1 IGISVHQLGTTSIL
15 VEVIIIDPSA
25 MTDFDYRVTAARDS
39 SLGAVWHLFNT
50 STGDTVLYNQTT
62 FNGDNTIV
70 TDGFLVIVS
79 NSNGPFLSFEVVANG
94 AGPVVPP
101 SGGALDFQGFPSL
114 RPDDAQ
120 QVGAGHWAF
129 HTGDNGGS
137 CDGGNRGSYEAF
149 LLRVLRNDNPQDLG
163 LYDYEMRF
171 TGNTNSSGDYD
182 SSLGGG
188 SIAIRAFQDDFV
200 TWVPFELWN
209 IGIGTP
215 NDASDDVRMVVWHL
229 DFGDDSTYNLEAWG
243 CSLDSFFGPGGG
255 EHSASG
261 GDNDPF
267 TDWIYWLYPIDST
280 PGDVGY
286 QTRVSEMLAGTYD
299 YGDEE
304 TIARTVLINWNG
316 GVAPPFNQKLPEP
329 GTVFR
334 LRTPNEIPI
343 DTFDFR
349 ATPPPTIEIGPEAVS
364 IYSKYILINKSS
376 NTYNNFF
383 ISLWFDPDLGNAG
396 DDLIGCDTLDNI
408 FFCYNEGADS
418 DYGSAPPAFGG
429 KLISGPPMYS
439 FMKYRNGTDPL
450 SYQWTYQ
457 YMNGLD
463 ASQGGIPLAN
473 GTRYAVPG
481 DPVSG
486 IGDIDFNSSDRRMMA
501 TFGPLTFTPGD
512 TQEIVF
518 KLAVGDGDSPLSS
531 ITELKEILNSVPPE
545 EPELISYLK
554 PDPQRIVF
562 KFSIE
567 PIMDTVF
574 LGWSTALNVDGI
586 NGSSIM
592 INDSIAPIST
602 ALLSSHPGHSGPVWQ
617 IVFPA
622 KEFLET
628 YGLLWGTTM
637 QDYSVSGIFT
647 DSLSFVVN
655 SSIEVIGHRGGDINR
670 NGRLDIADLVFLVD
684 YIFRGGPSPEPIEA
698 GDANYD
704 GSVTV
709 LDILVLVDHIFRG
722 GS

>member
-1 IGISVHQLGTTSIL
+1 MRG
-15 VEVIIIDPSA
+15 
-25 MTDFDYRVTAARDS
+25 DYAR
-39 SLGAVWHLFNT
+39 AEF
-50 STGDTVLYNQTT
+50 
-62 FNGDNTIV
+62 
-70 TDGFLVIVS
+70 
-79 NSNGPFLSFEVVANG
+79 
-94 AGPVVPP
+94 
-101 SGGALDFQGFPSL
+101 
-114 RPDDAQ
+114 
-120 QVGAGHWAF
+120 
-129 HTGDNGGS
+129 
-137 CDGGNRGSYEAF
+137 
-149 LLRVLRNDNPQDLG
+149 
-163 LYDYEMRF
+163 YDYEMRF
-171 TGNTNSSGDYD
+171 TGSYD
-182 SSLGGG
+182 NPGPGVFG
-188 SIAIRAFQDDFV
+188 SYALRAYQDDLIM
-200 TWVPFELWN
+200 WVPFELWR

-215 NDASDDVRMVVWHL
+215 NDPSDDVRMTVWMI
-229 DFGDDSTYNLEAWG
+229 DDGDDSTYNLEAYGSAAIGNCNDAYVWG
-243 CSLDSFFGPGGG
+243 TEAC

-261 GDNDPF
+261 GDNDPW
-267 TDWIYWLYPIDST
+267 TDWVYWRVPENST
-280 PGDVGY
+280 PGQAGYMADVNA
-286 QTRVSEMLAGTYD
+286 MFANTYNYD
-299 YGDEE
+299 GNE
-304 TIARTVLINWNG
+304 IMARTVLINWNG
-316 GVAPPFNQKLPEP
+316 GVQPPFNQDLPEQ
-329 GTVFR
+329 GTIFR
-334 LRTPNEIPI
+334 ISTPNQAAI
-343 DTFDFR
+343 DTFDFQ
-349 ATPPPTIEIGPEAVS
+349 ATPPPTVLIGPEAVS
-364 IYSKYILINKSS
+364 IYSKYKLINKSP

-383 ISLWFDPDLGNAG
+383 ISLWFDPDLGWAG

-408 FFCYNEGADS
+408 FFCYNDGADS

-439 FMKYRNGTDPL
+439 FMKYINGTDP
-450 SYQWTYQ
+450 QNFTWTYQ

-473 GTRYAVPG
+473 GTRYAFPG

-486 IGDIDFNSSDRRMMA
+486 IGDIDINPTDVRMMA
-501 TFGPLTFTPGD
+501 TFGPLTFAPGD

-628 YGLLWGTTM
+628 YGILWGTRNRP
-637 QDYSVSGIFT
+637 YSVTGIFA
-647 DSLSFVVN
+647 DSSSFSLVD
-655 SSIEVIGHRGGDINR
+655 SIEVIGHRQGDINR
-670 NGRLDIADLVFLVD
+670 NGRIDITDLTFLID
-684 YIFRGGPSPEPIEA
+684 YIFRGGPSPEPLEA
-698 GDANYD
+698 GDINYD
-704 GSVTV
+704 GSISI
-709 LDILVLVDHIFRG
+709 LDLTIIIDHIFRG